1 MKFWNI
7 LEQWVRTWTQT
18 CEERYLNQS
27 CDISDLEQRM
37 RNIEYSR
44 WQQRNGNGRFDHRFI
59 L

>member
-1 MKFWNI
+1 MKLWNK
-7 LEQWVRTWTQT
+7 LQQWFQKWTLT
-18 CEERYLNQS
+18 PEEIYLNQS

-44 WQQRNGNGRFDHRFI
+44 WQYRNGNGRFDNRYI